1 MGKGLRERFGA
12 EDAHAV
18 AFEHRHVGHR
28 RFGRR
33 DDPGRHFP
41 RRLDERNAEVQH
53 CAAIEHDPHRR
64 LARRESAAGGE
75 LRVVGQRRR
84 AADGD
89 GVESRPQPMDVIAR
103 FGTRDPLRAAAGI
116 GDPAVDG
123 RCELQRDERPV
134 RLLPREE
141 KRGVL
146 RGRLLREQ
154 PDLRFDAGALQNL
167 DAAARLEIRVAH
179 RRDHA
184 PHAGRA
190 DRIRAGR
197 RLALMR
203 AGLEGDDERR
213 PAGLFARGMQGVQL
227 RMRAAEF
234 GVPAFGDRLVAPQHH
249 GADERIGGHA
259 TPPAPRQL
267 ERSTHGRQLPFVI
280 FLQTA
285 PQACCPRGPL
295 R

>member
-1 MGKGLRERFGA
+1 
-12 EDAHAV
+12 
-18 AFEHRHVGHR
+18 
-28 RFGRR
+28 
-33 DDPGRHFP
+33 
-41 RRLDERNAEVQH
+41 
-53 CAAIEHDPHRR
+53 
-64 LARRESAAGGE
+64 
-75 LRVVGQRRR
+75 
-84 AADGD
+84 
-89 GVESRPQPMDVIAR
+89 MDVVACLR
-103 FGTRDPLRAAAGI
+103 AGDPLRAAARI
-116 GDPAVDG
+116 RDPAIDG
-123 RCELQRDERPV
+123 RRELQGDERPV
-134 RLLPREE
+134 GLETRKEE
-141 KRGVL
+141 RSVL
-146 RGRLLREQ
+146 RGGLVREQ
-154 PDLRFDAGALQNL
+154 ADLRFDARALQHF
-167 DAAARLEIRVAH
+167 DAAARLDIGIAH
-179 RRDHA
+179 RRDDA

-267 ERSTHGRQLPFVI
+267 ERSTHGRQLPLVI